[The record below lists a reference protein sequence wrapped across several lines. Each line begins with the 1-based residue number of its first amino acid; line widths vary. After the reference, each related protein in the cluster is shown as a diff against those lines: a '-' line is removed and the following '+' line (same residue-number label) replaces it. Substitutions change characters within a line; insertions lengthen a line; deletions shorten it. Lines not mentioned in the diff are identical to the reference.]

1 MGGGREASP
10 CGNLSRRPD
19 AVDGKEADRKGP
31 IREEAMKTLHKGF
44 TALVFLTAVAV
55 GATMVS
61 GNAWA
66 YRGGDRDGRCD
77 CSGRDGGWKGHGPQ
91 GDRLA
96 KELDLS
102 KEQTEQVKA
111 IFRKHRDETAPLR
124 KEIMSERRELRN
136 LTQSEKPDEAA
147 IREQVKKI
155 AATGGDLAVRRARM
169 SQEVRALLTPE
180 QIRKFRALQEKRDRR
195 IDGMM
200 NRGQEGPPKG
210 E

>member
-1 MGGGREASP
+1 MEGT
-10 CGNLSRRPD
+10 
-19 AVDGKEADRKGP
+19 
-31 IREEAMKTLHKGF
+31 MKTLRKGF
-44 TALVFLTAVAV
+44 TALVLLTAVAV

-61 GNAWA
+61 GDAWA
-66 YRGGDRDGRCD
+66 DRGGDRGGRCD
-77 CSGRDGGWKGHGPQ
+77 CSGGDGGWKGHGRHGQP

-124 KEIMSERRELRN
+124 KEMVSGRRELRT
-136 LTQSEKPDEAA
+136 LTQADKPDEAA

-155 AATGGDLAVRRARM
+155 AATGGDLAVRRAKV
-169 SQEVRALLTPE
+169 SQEVRTVLTPE
-180 QIRKFRALQEKRDRR
+180 QIQKFRALQEKRDRR

-200 NRGQEGPPKG
+200 KRGQEGPPKG

>member
-1 MGGGREASP
+1 
-10 CGNLSRRPD
+10 
-19 AVDGKEADRKGP
+19 
-31 IREEAMKTLHKGF
+31 MKTLHKGF

-66 YRGGDRDGRCD
+66 YRGGNGGGQCG
-77 CSGRDGGWKGHGPQ
+77 CEGRDGGWKGHGQQ

-96 KELDLS
+96 KALDLS